1 MQNRMLGNSSLTWPR
16 VRSRVDNEGEKL
28 SGNQRVNWNARIRD
42 HSLFSNDSI
51 IVASSILWKVLFQIL
66 REKGKDPRIVPRTHN
81 DDRSSTDDIWGNERS
96 IRAIVRYSYLRDT
109 NRRPVTSLFPKLAR
123 TMVPPP
129 PWNICWQQ
137 SISGGGVVWPSNNH
151 PSLILARPNYDIQPG
166 LSNCVNHRG
175 QGEGGGGTTRRP
187 INGARYWPDKFIYPA
202 VYTWRLYVSQE
213 FWRDKLARNGTDK
226 EGGEGQFHSDEIF
239 VFLVRLP
246 FESPQL
252 PSSQHS
258 PCALSTEL

>member
-1 MQNRMLGNSSLTWPR
+1 MTPSLQFWSRLPGWVYRCTRVNMQNRMLGNSSLTWPR

-51 IVASSILWKVLFQIL
+51 IVASSILWKLLFQIL
-66 REKGKDPRIVPRTHN
+66 RK
-81 DDRSSTDDIWGNERS
+81 RSSNRS
-96 IRAIVRYSYLRDT
+96 THAQWWSIVDRWYLGQRTLDTRDT
-109 NRRPVTSLFPKLAR
+109 RISDTNKRPVTSLFPKLGR

-202 VYTWRLYVSQE
+202 VYVAFIR
-213 FWRDKLARNGTDK
+213 LAR
-226 EGGEGQFHSDEIF
+226 
-239 VFLVRLP
+239 VL
-246 FESPQL
+246 
-252 PSSQHS
+252 
-258 PCALSTEL
+258 AW